1 MNTSK
6 IGNKIKRQ
14 EIVARLRKAKQ
25 KVKTTERKKR
35 QKAYQDAEERGE
47 MVEKPLNQTLES
59 LREIDGI
66 NPIVSPDDEE
76 VFNDE
81 ALDEFEE
88 YYTGGKAPKILIT
101 TRPRP
106 SRHLFILISDIMQLI
121 PNAFFYPRKSFEVK
135 DICKWANEKEFT
147 HIFIFSEKNKE
158 CDSIMIS
165 HLPHGPTAM
174 FRLTSFI
181 PSSKI
186 VGHGRSSGHTPELIL
201 NNFNTRLGRRMGR
214 FMGSLYPHSPE
225 FVGRQVVT
233 MHNQRDFIFLRHHR
247 YIFQK
252 NQSAIAEAKHRK
264 KTEKK
269 LAKKLQSKIATKPI
283 KATLQEL
290 GPRFT
295 LKMRWLQQGTFDS
308 MFGEYEW
315 MYRRK
320 NLDTSKRRFHL

>member
-1 MNTSK
+1 MNTAR

-14 EIVARLRKAKQ
+14 EIVARLQKAKK

-35 QKAYQDAEERGE
+35 QKSYQEAEARGE
-47 MVEKPLNQTLES
+47 EVVKPVSHTLET
-59 LREIDGI
+59 LREVDTT
-66 NPIVSPDDEE
+66 NPIVSPNDEE

-88 YYTGGKAPKILIT
+88 YYTGGKVPKILIT

-106 SRHLFILISDIMQLI
+106 SRHLFVLIQDIMTLI

-147 HIFIFSEKNKE
+147 HVFIFSEKDKV
-158 CDSIMIS
+158 CDSIIVS

-174 FRLTSFI
+174 FRLTSFV
-181 PSSKI
+181 PSAKI
-186 VGHGRSSGHTPELIL
+186 WGKGTPSGHTPELIL

-225 FVGRQVVT
+225 FQGRQVVT
-233 MHNQRDFIFLRHHR
+233 MHNQRDFIFVRHHR
-247 YIFQK
+247 YIFKK
-252 NQSAIAEAKHRK
+252 NQSAFAESNHRK
-264 KTEKK
+264 KADKK
-269 LAKKLQSKIATKPI
+269 LAKKQQSKVAAKPI
-283 KATLQEL
+283 KATLQEM
-290 GPRFT
+290 GPQFT

-320 NLDTSKRRFHL
+320 TLDTSKRRFHI